1 MAIPWV
7 MAALAGC
14 QKQEEMDLAERQGR
28 RIVFSAGEMETR
40 TAFGDP
46 DGTSYPILWSDKDT
60 RVAVSLNFNPPQ
72 GAEVQPSSDG
82 HTATFSAEFAESGDA
97 PFVFHVVS
105 PSTAARSVSVSRNGW
120 NVQIPVVQTPTD
132 KSLDE
137 AAQVLVA
144 KSESFDRLP
153 ERISVYF
160 DHITAY
166 GRMTLKNVD
175 KALDKAGFKDAE
187 ILSVD
192 LTSEEPF
199 AGSWYYDVDLGT
211 MSPKDPSYT
220 LTLNVTGVQDASLI
234 ENLWYGCLPADMSEK
249 TLKIRVNTDK
259 GSVERTITFPAGRS
273 FTAGKIAKFAVN
285 MESATV
291 ATTTTLIPEIVYK
304 LVTSLDEL
312 EEDDEII
319 FLNTYANPTH
329 VMGTSDSSSGIEAIQ
344 QSAAS
349 FTVGADGYVRLP
361 EETAVS
367 KDLTVYS
374 KEDNKLTFVDYSL
387 GCVLGMISSSSILSS
402 NSHLGWSDSELTEW
416 TVSIDGNGA
425 ATVSTSVKTSS
436 WGSSTKTYYIRYSS
450 NYFNATTSKATVGIF
465 KRTVIYNSLV
475 TADQMSDANDPILSH
490 EDYGAYITGN
500 NAQVY
505 TRPGDQL
512 SREYSDRDVTF
523 AIITPAEGKV
533 LEFSG
538 IPLGATKED
547 TFALTVCRYENEA
560 VAYIRK
566 YGVIVVRED
575 GPKLWL
581 STGDGEGFIIK
592 K

>member
-7 MAALAGC
+7 MAVLAGC

-28 RIVFSAGEMETR
+28 RVLFSAGEMETR

-46 DGTSYPILWSDKDT
+46 DGTSYPILWTDQDS

-72 GAEVQPSSDG
+72 GAEVQPSSNG
-82 HTATFSAEFAESGDA
+82 HTATFSAEFVESGDA
-97 PFVFHVVS
+97 PFVFYVVS

-144 KSESFDRLP
+144 KSEPFDRLP

-175 KALDKAGFKDAE
+175 KALDKAGFKNAE

-199 AGSWYYDVDLGT
+199 AGSWYYDVDQGT

-220 LTLNVTGVQDASLI
+220 LTLNVSGVQDASLI
-234 ENLWYGCLPADMSEK
+234 DNLWYGCLPADMSEK
-249 TLKIRVNTDK
+249 SLKIRVNTDK
-259 GSVERTITFPAGRS
+259 GSVERTITFPAGRA

-291 ATTTTLIPEIVYK
+291 ATTTTLIPEIVYQ
-304 LVTSLDEL
+304 LVTSPDQL
-312 EEDDEII
+312 EVDDEII
-319 FLNTYANPTH
+319 ILNTYNKPNY
-329 VMGTSDSSSGIEAIQ
+329 VMGTTGSSNGIEAIQ

-349 FTVGADGYVRLP
+349 FTVGGDGYVRLP
-361 EETAVS
+361 EETSVS

-374 KEDNKLTFVDYSL
+374 KENDKLMFVDYSL
-387 GCVLGMISSSSILSS
+387 GSALALTSSSSWGSS
-402 NSHLGWSDSELTEW
+402 YHLGWSESTLTEW

-425 ATVSTSVKTSS
+425 ATLSTSVKTSS
-436 WGSSTKTYYIRYSS
+436 FGSSTRTYYIRYS
-450 NYFNATTSKATVGIF
+450 NNHFNATTTSGTVGIY

-490 EDYGAYITGN
+490 EEYGAYITGS

-512 SREYSDRDVTF
+512 SREYSARDVTF

-547 TFALTVCRYENEA
+547 TFALTVCRYENEE